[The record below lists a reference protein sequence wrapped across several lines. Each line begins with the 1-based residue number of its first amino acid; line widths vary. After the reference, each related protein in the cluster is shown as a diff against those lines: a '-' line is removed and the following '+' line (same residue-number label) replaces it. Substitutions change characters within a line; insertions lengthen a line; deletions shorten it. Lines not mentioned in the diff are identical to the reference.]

1 MAEEI
6 IDLDELLRTRKAI
19 KKEVSSI
26 SPKEGD
32 IYSLVEK
39 IVRKVLDERLISI
52 EEKLD
57 KILKLLEEV
66 KDEHI

>member
-1 MAEEI
+1 VAEEI